1 MLVIGLTGGLG
12 SGKSTAAGF
21 FSSLGCKTISMDAV
35 ARELSRPGC
44 KPYEQIVAAFGQDIL
59 DQQGEIQRPLL
70 REIVFADPDKR
81 KILEEILHPAIH
93 QHIQHQLE
101 TMDADICIVE
111 IPLLNYKSQFD
122 FIDRILVID
131 TDPALQ
137 AERTQRRDQLS
148 RQQIDA
154 IIGAQIDPAS
164 RLALADDIIT
174 NNGSKDELRQQ
185 VQSLHRQYLRLAQHC
200 S

>member
-44 KPYEQIVAAFGQDIL
+44 KTYDRIVAAFGDKIL
-59 DQQGEIQRPLL
+59 GPDGEIRRPLL
-70 REIVFADPDKR
+70 RDMVFADPDKR
-81 KILEEILHPAIH
+81 KILEEILHPAIYRR
-93 QHIQHQLE
+93 IQQQLE
-101 TMDADICIVE
+101 TLDTEICIVE
-111 IPLLNYKSQFD
+111 IPLLNYRSQFD

-131 TDPALQ
+131 IDPALQ
-137 AERTQRRDQLS
+137 AERTQRRDGLS

-154 IIGAQIDPAS
+154 ILDAQIDPAS
-164 RLALADDIIT
+164 RLALADDVIT
-174 NNGSKDELRQQ
+174 NNGSKHELQQQ